1 MTLSLDPISA
11 VLDIGSKIIERVW
24 PDPVQAA
31 NAKLELLKL
40 QQSGELAQ
48 IAGQLSINQVEAAS
62 SSIWVS
68 GWRPFVGWIGGA
80 GLAYAAILEP
90 IGRFIASVAFNYNGV
105 FPVLDTTITMQ
116 VLFGILGLG
125 AMRSYD
131 KKQGTST

>member
-1 MTLSLDPISA
+1 MSLDPISA

-48 IAGQLSINQVEAAS
+48 IAGQLSINQVEAS
-62 SSIWVS
+62 SSSVWVS
-68 GWRPFVGWIGGA
+68 GWRPFCGWIGGA
-80 GLAYAAILEP
+80 GLGYAAIVEP
-90 IGRFIASVAFNYNGV
+90 ISRFFASVV
-105 FPVLDTTITMQ
+105 FDYTGTFPILDTTITMQ
-116 VLFGILGLG
+116 VLFGMLGLG
-125 AMRSYD
+125 VMRSYD

>member
-1 MTLSLDPISA
+1 MSLDPISA